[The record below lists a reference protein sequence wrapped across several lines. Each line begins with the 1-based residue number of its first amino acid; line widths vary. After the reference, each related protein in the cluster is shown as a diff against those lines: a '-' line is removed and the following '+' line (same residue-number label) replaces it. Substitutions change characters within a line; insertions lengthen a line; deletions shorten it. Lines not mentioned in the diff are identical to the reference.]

1 MRLTLDSRCQEMLAA
16 APVFA
21 HCLAMVARDNRP
33 ELASFLAELTLASR
47 TGRLPSALRA
57 ARLARAPLDRPGTI
71 CGTPQETVSPEA
83 IEIACRESDRLR
95 KAS

>member
-1 MRLTLDSRCQEMLAA
+1 MRLTLDPRCQAMLAA
-16 APVFA
+16 TPVFA
-21 HCLAMVARDNRP
+21 HCLAMVARENRP

-57 ARLARAPLDRPGTI
+57 ARLARAPLDTPGSI
-71 CGTPQETVSPEA
+71 CGTPTMTVAPEA

-95 KAS
+95 RAS